1 MTTIA
6 QPAIPKT
13 AAPSRF
19 RPGSFALRDTWF
31 PLIHTLRI
39 GRRPVRRVMHGV
51 PVVFWR
57 DGERVRAT
65 EDMPGTPSLLRRNGE
80 LTDGTGEYIAAQ
92 RYGYTWVWYGD
103 PRNATPELIPN
114 VPHMPL
120 DGMPKRFQ
128 ARAVFDCT
136 YELVAENL
144 LDLTHADFLHSK
156 LTGDSLSDDD
166 IVEVESTSEV
176 VTMIRT
182 AHGRPIP
189 DMQRPMVGKNAK
201 TQNIRVVTVTHVRSG
216 MCVLHGDFNP
226 GMSMRMLHP
235 CNPESLTRTATP
247 VTYNP
252 QHMPRW
258 GREMFPLMTHV
269 VGRQDNWAVRKQ
281 NARYLDS
288 DDDRDLSSRFDKAA
302 LRYRKVYS
310 ALVARQQNGDF
321 SYLADGDPGRDI
333 SDVLGINRR
342 A

>member
-1 MTTIA
+1 MTTFA
-6 QPAIPKT
+6 PTNAAKA

-19 RPGSFALRDTWF
+19 HPGGFALRDTWF
-31 PLIHTLRI
+31 PLIHTARV
-39 GRRPVRRVMHGV
+39 GRWPVRRAMHGV
-51 PVVFWR
+51 PVIFSR

-65 EDMPGTPSLLRRNGE
+65 EDMPGTPLHRRRNGE
-80 LTDGTGEYIAAQ
+80 LTHGTGEYVTAQ

-103 PRNATPELIPN
+103 PRNASPDLIPQ

-120 DGMPKRFQ
+120 EGMPIRFQ
-128 ARAVFDCT
+128 GRALFDCS
-136 YELVAENL
+136 YELIAENL

-156 LTGDSLSDDD
+156 ITGDSLSDDD
-166 IVEVESTSEV
+166 VVEVESTSEV

-189 DMQRPMVGKNAK
+189 EVQRPMVGKNAK

-216 MCVLHGDFNP
+216 VCVLHGDFNP

-235 CNPESLTRTATP
+235 CNPESLSRTSTP
-247 VTYNP
+247 VSYNP

-258 GREMFPLMTHV
+258 GRAMFPFMTHIV
-269 VGRQDNWAVRKQ
+269 ARQDNWAVRKQ
-281 NARYLDS
+281 NARYLEA
-288 DDDRDLSSRFDKAA
+288 DDDRDLSSRFDKAG

-310 ALVARQQNGDF
+310 ALAARQQNGDF
-321 SYLADGDPGRDI
+321 SYLPDGDPGRDI
-333 SDVLGINRR
+333 SDALGINGR